1 MPNSEEL
8 DQNQDN
14 EMMYY
19 VEEQYIINTEKF
31 VLLCFITMGLYG
43 IWWIYKSWRFFKQ
56 KEMTDIMPAARSL
69 LSILYLNFLF
79 MKIYDYSK
87 EKGYN
92 PRFNSYAL
100 YIGFF
105 IVNVLSYLPDPYWM
119 VSNLAFLFL
128 IPPFKA
134 LNYAKE
140 NTEGLLITEQPTFNG
155 RQIALILV
163 GTLLWGLIIL
173 AMVFGEEE
181 LQY

>member
-1 MPNSEEL
+1 
-8 DQNQDN
+8 
-14 EMMYY
+14 
-19 VEEQYIINTEKF
+19 
-31 VLLCFITMGLYG
+31 
-43 IWWIYKSWRFFKQ
+43 
-56 KEMTDIMPAARSL
+56 
-69 LSILYLNFLF
+69 
-79 MKIYDYSK
+79 
-87 EKGYN
+87 
-92 PRFNSYAL
+92 
-100 YIGFF
+100 
-105 IVNVLSYLPDPYWM
+105 M